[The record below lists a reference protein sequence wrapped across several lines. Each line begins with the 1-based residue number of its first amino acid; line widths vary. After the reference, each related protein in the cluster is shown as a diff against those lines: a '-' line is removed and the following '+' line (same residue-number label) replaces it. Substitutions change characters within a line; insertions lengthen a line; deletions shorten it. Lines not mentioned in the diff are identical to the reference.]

1 MNAATT
7 IPTSESGEA
16 LLDDTFDADKRGHKG
31 RERKCVA
38 SGEITDIGE
47 MVRFVLSPDNVVTP
61 DILGKLPGR
70 GVWVSADAW
79 SLDKA
84 IKNKAFARGFKGKA
98 IIPDELS
105 VQVETLLAR
114 RALGLLTMAL
124 RGGQILMGFDQV
136 RSGARSDVLAWRIEA
151 SDGSEDGRGKIRVLS
166 KAMSHEL
173 ELPMAP
179 VAGCF
184 TSEDLGQA
192 FGRETMV
199 HAALKHGKLAK
210 TFSGEMAR
218 LAGFRNLIPDNWP
231 DKAHETTKNKAHQH
245 RD

>member
-1 MNAATT
+1 MIPDVV
-7 IPTSESGEA
+7 IPTSEPDEP
-16 LLDDTFDADKRGHKG
+16 LLSEDFDEDKRGHKG

-38 SGEITDIGE
+38 SGEVTDISE
-47 MVRFVLSPDNVVTP
+47 MVRFVLSPDSIVTP

-70 GVWVSADAW
+70 GVWVSADGW

-84 IKNKAFARGFKGKA
+84 LKNKAFARGFKGKA
-98 IIPDELS
+98 IVPDDLAK
-105 VQVETLLAR
+105 QVETLLAR

-124 RGGQILMGFDQV
+124 RGGQIQMGFDQV
-136 RSGARSDVLAWRIEA
+136 RSAARADVLAWRIEA

-184 TSEDLGQA
+184 TSEELGQA

-199 HAALKHGKLAK
+199 HASLKPGKLAK

-231 DKAHETTKNKAHQH
+231 DKEHETTKNKARQP

>member
-1 MNAATT
+1 MN
-7 IPTSESGEA
+7 EA
-16 LLDDTFDADKRGHKG
+16 DLISPPELEDEFEDKRGHKG
-31 RERKCVA
+31 RERRCVA
-38 SGEITDIGE
+38 SGEITDISA
-47 MVRFVLSPDNVVTP
+47 MVRFVLSPDGVVTP

-84 IKNKAFARGFKGKA
+84 MKNKAFSRGFKGKA
-98 IIPDELS
+98 VVPEDIAQ
-105 VQVETLLAR
+105 QVETLLAR
-114 RALGLLTMAL
+114 RALGLVTMAL
-124 RGGQILMGFDQV
+124 RGGHILMGFDQV

-173 ELPMAP
+173 ELPLAP

-184 TSEDLGQA
+184 TSAELGQA
-192 FGRETMV
+192 LGRETMV
-199 HAALKHGKLAK
+199 HAALKPGKLAK
-210 TFSGEMAR
+210 VFSGEMAR

-231 DKAHETTKNKAHQH
+231 DKAHETTKNKARET